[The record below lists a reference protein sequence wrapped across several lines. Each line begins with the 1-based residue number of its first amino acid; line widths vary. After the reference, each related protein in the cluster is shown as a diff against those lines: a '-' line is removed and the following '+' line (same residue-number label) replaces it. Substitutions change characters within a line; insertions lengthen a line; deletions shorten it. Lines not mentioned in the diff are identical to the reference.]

1 MRYLCL
7 IPGWI
12 LAIFFSLFTI
22 SMIMLSNWLPVL
34 FVFGRHDNLIGDPD
48 AARAL
53 VRDIPDVQVEI
64 VDAEPPD
71 GGRDPGRD
79 KFHYLQVYSG
89 IVIMYT

>member
-7 IPGWI
+7 TPGWI

-64 VDAEPPD
+64 VDAALLMGAEIPEEINSIIF
-71 GGRDPGRD
+71 R
-79 KFHYLQVYSG
+79 FIQE
-89 IVIMYT
+89 